1 MQDQPDAAGDRED
14 QTKYMVE
21 IVRAVGD
28 ELLDRLGTNLGEKD
42 QVAVTTAI
50 GKAAWRGML
59 RGFSACSYAVQ
70 QQMDDVIA
78 QLRAQLPPQIEL
90 SSEIR
95 INAFLQGPEGD
106 IGPEPDPWDDMFGT
120 SSRGDAS

>member
-1 MQDQPDAAGDRED
+1 MQHQPDATGDPED
-14 QTKYMVE
+14 QTKYMLE
-21 IVRAVGD
+21 IVQAVGD
-28 ELLDRLGTNLGEKD
+28 ELLDRLGTDLDEKD

-50 GKAAWRGML
+50 GKAARRGML
-59 RGFSACSYAVQ
+59 RGFAVCAYAVQ

-106 IGPEPDPWDDMFGT
+106 IGPEPDPWDDIFGP
-120 SSRGDAS
+120 SSPG